1 MTATTTVPASPS
13 TARLPVQNDHAA
25 SGSGPKS
32 QKQMTKAERR
42 ELQEKQRAAKAAAK
56 ADGTALAKG
65 AAKKDG
71 AGKKE
76 GGGRREAARREG
88 ASTPSGPSTV
98 KEKAAA
104 ATVAQDPGARGL
116 RIFSHFAL
124 QRPTPSTAKG
134 DVHPAI
140 VRLGLLFS
148 SFRISGANARCIATL
163 SAFKDVIQDYSTP
176 PNQTLARHLT
186 THLSAQISHLVAA
199 RPMSVTM
206 GNAIRQL
213 KLEIS
218 GSDIDLPEQ
227 DVCLGFLYS
236 SSLTLIPYTGERCPL
251 RKDR

>member
-1 MTATTTVPASPS
+1 MSTTTTVPPSPS
-13 TARLPVQNDHAA
+13 TARLPVQNDAA
-25 SGSGPKS
+25 PGPGPKS
-32 QKQMTKAERR
+32 QKQMSKAERR

-56 ADGTALAKG
+56 ADGTAPAKG

-71 AGKKE
+71 AGKKDA
-76 GGGRREAARREG
+76 GGGRRESVRREG
-88 ASTPSGPSTV
+88 ASTPSGPAA
-98 KEKAAA
+98 KDKATASAA
-104 ATVAQDPGARGL
+104 VTLDPAARGL

-227 DVCLGFLYS
+227 DVCPS
-236 SSLTLIPYTGERCPL
+236 SCDLKTS
-251 RKDR
+251 D